1 MKKLRYLLGVAIC
14 IIAGICIQSV
24 DAQAKN
30 IGDGG
35 EYKNVA
41 TNYNVGDMIV
51 TSAPYYMDG
60 DYNSLGHNYY
70 KMKIDKKSYLSL
82 IVVTTKHD
90 EQSYITIEDA
100 NGKWL
105 LFDYTADKN
114 NMGYQS
120 VYTELALSPG
130 TYYIDV
136 TGGTY
141 CTYTNT
147 GVKFE
152 LKQAE
157 TKNTKIATYKNTY
170 KSTACNASIGNKLMG
185 VINYNY
191 NNANNYFKFKVN
203 STKDI
208 KITGSHGMDKMLP
221 INIYNSKGK
230 FVKDITT
237 YGRNINSTVTLKK
250 GTYYI
255 GIEAPY
261 GYNDDYAITL
271 KDVTLKKPA
280 KPVLKKVSNK
290 LKFTLKKVESGC
302 KYQFQMSTKKSMK
315 GAKTYNMGASV
326 RYIKGK
332 RYYFRLR
339 AYRSGNGK
347 KKYSSWSNV
356 KSAKLK

>member
-41 TNYNVGDMIV
+41 TNYNVGDLIV

-157 TKNTKIATYKNTY
+157 TKNTKIGTYKNTY
-170 KSTACNASIGNKLMG
+170 KSTACNVSIGNKFMG
-185 VINYNY
+185 VINSSY
-191 NNANNYFKFKVN
+191 NNERNYFKFKIN

-208 KITGSHGMDKMLP
+208 KITGSCGSDTMP
-221 INIYNSKGK
+221 IFLYNSKGK
-230 FVKDITT
+230 VIKCIFDKKVNT
-237 YGRNINSTVTLKK
+237 TVTLKK

-255 GIEAPY
+255 EIEN
-261 GYNDDYAITL
+261 GMNGEIIDYYSLTL
-271 KDVTLKKPA
+271 KDVTVKKPA
-280 KPVLKKVSNK
+280 TPVLKKVSSK
-290 LKFTLKKVESGC
+290 LVFSYKKYEAGC
-302 KYQFQMSTKKSMK
+302 KYQFQMSTKRSFK
-315 GAKTYNMGASV
+315 GAKTYNMGALV
-326 RYIKGK
+326 TYRRNK
-332 RYYFRLR
+332 RYYFRVR
-339 AYRSGNGK
+339 AYRTGNNKKVYSG
-347 KKYSSWSNV
+347 WSNV

>member
-82 IVVTTKHD
+82 VAVTTKHD
-90 EQSYITIEDA
+90 EKAYVTIEDA

-105 LFDYTADKN
+105 MFESTDDDN
-114 NMGYQS
+114 NRGYQA
-120 VYTELALSPG
+120 VYTEIALSPG

-136 TGGTY
+136 TGGNY
-141 CTYTNT
+141 CAYTTT

-152 LKQAE
+152 LKQTE
-157 TKNTKIATYKNTY
+157 TKNTKIGTYKNTY
-170 KSTACNASIGNKLMG
+170 KSTACNVSIGNKFMG
-185 VINYNY
+185 VINSSY
-191 NNANNYFKFKVN
+191 NNERNYFKFKIN
-203 STKDI
+203 STKNI
-208 KITGSHGMDKMLP
+208 KITGRCGSEHMP
-221 INIYNSKGK
+221 IFLYNSKGK
-230 FVKDITT
+230 VIKCIFDKKVNT
-237 YGRNINSTVTLKK
+237 TVTLKK

-255 GIEAPY
+255 EIEN
-261 GYNDDYAITL
+261 GSMNGEIDYYSLTL

-280 KPVLKKVSNK
+280 KPVLKKVSNR